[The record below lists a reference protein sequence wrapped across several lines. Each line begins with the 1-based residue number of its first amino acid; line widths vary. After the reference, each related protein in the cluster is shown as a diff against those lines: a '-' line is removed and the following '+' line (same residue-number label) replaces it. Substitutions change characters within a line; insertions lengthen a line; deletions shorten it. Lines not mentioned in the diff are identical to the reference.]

1 MLIGTLDLLIY
12 RKSTLMAEPG
22 LSTLTLIWEA
32 TTKLSEDAIEAARS
46 KALSLSFDIDKGLV
60 GFAETRINLIHSRD
74 VISDAVEH
82 EKLVQLPLSLQTDL
96 LQLLDGLVE
105 HLTAVADGK
114 DEIVLFAGKVEQL
127 SVFLWQYGFY
137 NLSNEVLGYQR
148 KLNRLKSLE
157 VESDGLIGK
166 LQASQVVN
174 EAASNVLLRVQEA
187 EVSIKTISEESAAL
201 KKQIADAASI
211 VAGEHQTVSAAL
223 ASVKQQNED
232 GARLIATITT
242 IEGQAKTN
250 GEQIATLLAQTTARI
265 EELKAAVLAGQQ
277 GNSSIKTTAD
287 ALAEKLSTDSEKL
300 KKDQRE
306 EFAALQTRLEDAAK
320 LIIETSSATITTF
333 EATSQKN
340 LAAVLQNSTASL
352 EMIGKDWQAATD
364 TLLTEETE
372 KLQSLTGELKNLEL
386 QIKDQIEKAIGFSL
400 FGAFQKRQESIV
412 TSKKFWQ
419 WALFVCVGAGV
430 ALGVYFLFTFRN
442 MPSFNYLYLAKL
454 ALSLPV
460 IYAISF
466 CSIQYSKERRLE
478 EEYAFKASI
487 SVSLNPYQELVGRL
501 VDMKVPEERAKYADF
516 IISSIES
523 VFSSPTDKVYEVNT
537 ASGESKGIENAVKQ
551 LGPILDPLAKLF
563 GHK

>member
-1 MLIGTLDLLIY
+1 
-12 RKSTLMAEPG
+12 MAEQG

-105 HLTAVADGK
+105 HLTALADGK

-157 VESDGLIGK
+157 IESDGLIGK

-174 EAASNVLLRVQEA
+174 EAAAHVLLRVQEA
-187 EVSIKTISEESAAL
+187 EISIKAISEESAAF

-211 VAGEHQTVSAAL
+211 VAGEHQAVSAAL

-242 IEGQAKTN
+242 VEGQAKTN
-250 GEQIATLLAQTTARI
+250 GEQIATLLTQTTARV

-277 GNSSIKTTAD
+277 GNSTIKAAAD
-287 ALAEKLSTDSEKL
+287 SLAEKLSTDSEHL
-300 KKDQRE
+300 TKDLRE
-306 EFAALQTRLEDAAK
+306 EVSALRIRLEEAANLLVEK
-320 LIIETSSATITTF
+320 SKAAITTF
-333 EATSQKN
+333 EKTSQAD
-340 LAAVLQNSTASL
+340 LATALEKSNGSL
-352 EMIGKDWQAATD
+352 EKIGKEWQAASN
-364 TLLTEETE
+364 TLLTDETE
-372 KLQSLTGELKNLEL
+372 KLQFLTGELKRLEL

-419 WALFVCVGAGV
+419 SALFICVGAGV
-430 ALGVYFLFTFRN
+430 ALGIYFLFTFRN

-516 IISSIES
+516 IINSIES
-523 VFSSPTDKVYEVNT
+523 VFSSPTDKVYEVHT

>member
-1 MLIGTLDLLIY
+1 M
-12 RKSTLMAEPG
+12 STLN
-22 LSTLTLIWEA
+22 LIWEA
-32 TTKLSEDAIEAARS
+32 TTKLSEDAIQAARS
-46 KALSLSFDIDKGLV
+46 KALSLLFDIDKGPV

-82 EKLVQLPLSLQTDL
+82 EKLVQLPLSLQTGL
-96 LQLLDGLVE
+96 LQLLNGLVE
-105 HLTAVADGK
+105 HLTALADGK
-114 DEIVLFAGKVEQL
+114 DELLLFVGKVEQL

-157 VESDGLIGK
+157 VESDELIGR

-174 EAASNVLLRVQEA
+174 ETASNVLLHVQEA
-187 EVSIKTISEESAAL
+187 EASIKTISEEAAAL
-201 KKQIADAASI
+201 KKQIADAASM
-211 VAGEHQTVSAAL
+211 VAGEHQVVSAAL

-242 IEGQAKTN
+242 VEGQAKTN
-250 GEQIATLLAQTTARI
+250 GEQIATLLTQTIARI
-265 EELKAAVLAGQQ
+265 EELKAAVLVGQQ
-277 GNSSIKTTAD
+277 GNSSIKATAD
-287 ALAEKLSTDSEKL
+287 SLVEKLSTDSANL
-300 KKDQRE
+300 TKDLRE
-306 EFAALQTRLEDAAK
+306 EFSALNTRLEEAAK
-320 LIIETSSATITTF
+320 LLTEKSKAAITTF
-333 EATSQKN
+333 EIASKTDLAT
-340 LAAVLQNSTASL
+340 ALQRSNGSL
-352 EMIGKDWQAATD
+352 EEIGKEWQAATN
-364 TLLTEETE
+364 TLLADETE
-372 KLQSLTGELKNLEL
+372 KLQSLTGELKKLEL

-419 WALFVCVGAGV
+419 WALFVCVGAGII
-430 ALGVYFLFTFRN
+430 LGIYFLYTFRN
-442 MPSFNYLYLAKL
+442 MPSFNYLYLARL

-516 IISSIES
+516 IINSIES

-551 LGPILDPLAKLF
+551 LGPILDPLAKIF